1 MKRKLIYS
9 LTILTA
15 LYILGFNFVFA
26 NVQARPGNAIF
37 GSNHDGYLKAI
48 RNMESPNNVLGLNAT
63 IDGNCSETT
72 PSNNIDAHMIKQTEY
87 GAVVTLI
94 NSQYGV
100 KISNIAAK
108 DDLTGTSTL
117 NATGIYT
124 LKSGYRD
131 GNGFAGYFYHG
142 FGLAAGVGEQANL
155 VDGTIFKLVK
165 SRYINLYDTEGT
177 TKPGDASEYYTRPNS
192 NTRMNFVYNSVINA
206 VVYHEAND
214 GSYAVI
220 VNGAGV

>member
-1 MKRKLIYS
+1 M
-9 LTILTA
+9 
-15 LYILGFNFVFA
+15 
-26 NVQARPGNAIF
+26 
-37 GSNHDGYLKAI
+37 
-48 RNMESPNNVLGLNAT
+48 LGLNAT

-100 KISNIAAK
+100 KISNIAANTLT
-108 DDLTGTSTL
+108 LTGTSTL

-124 LKSGYRD
+124 LKSGYRE
-131 GNGFAGYFYHG
+131 GSSVVGYYQHG

-192 NTRMNFVYNSVINA
+192 NTRMNFVYNFDIKA
-206 VVYHEAND
+206 VSSYDKAD
-214 GSYAVI
+214 YGSYAVI